1 MNPAATAA
9 GPNAPA
15 ECLGDRQ
22 DPACSGGASPIPL
35 LPLDRWQVRLT
46 CLEST
51 RIGLF
56 PEAALASLLMAA
68 QAAHK
73 DRVDALSL
81 EVTRSAQHHFL
92 PGELFEFVLL
102 ATRHDAARRDA
113 VFQLLRGLPAS
124 APRRGE
130 GCAFADNW
138 RFASAETL
146 SSAQELD
153 YAAIRAEAAEWT
165 PASRFRIRFVSPLR
179 IKAARK
185 DARGRVRYCRQE
197 ADVDDAAL
205 SLALLN
211 SLVSLKFAFG
221 LRDWN
226 VPEMPLHIRRKELF
240 LIDPGRRSETRDS
253 KPLDEGLL
261 GEVVVEWVQAPTPE
275 QWQHLVLLQYLGV
288 GQGRAF
294 GLGRMQL
301 ETLAGERTKTVLP
314 SPHRALA
321 LAADERNVALAYEHV
336 RRGSDLTSWPEL
348 KDRLDESDA
357 DGSASAHAMLAAL
370 SKHISAAAVIP
381 SALFPLSLPK
391 PDGGQRELLIPS
403 FTDRVAQ
410 RAVLQTIEPALDA
423 LFAKT
428 SYGFRRGLGRE
439 AARDRIQTLQR
450 QGFTV
455 VAETDIRRFFDEVAW
470 WRVETRLRCL
480 FGQEPLIDQIMRWL
494 EAVRRDG
501 VERVQGLP
509 QGAALSPIL
518 ANLMLDHLDRVL
530 MDCGGH
536 PVRFADDLVIL
547 CRNRGVA
554 EAALELTAT
563 VLADTGLRLKLEKT
577 RITDFSAG
585 FRFLG
590 YQFVESLAV
599 PVSKENEPAFELP
612 DELRLLLTPPPEPS
626 AEMHALNS
634 TGEEPG
640 LLLVVNEQGC
650 RLSLDGG
657 RLELKRPDGHREHYP
672 FPMLSAVLVMA
683 RAQLSTELIKAAM
696 RANVPLH
703 FLSGTGQW
711 QGSTAGEADGS
722 TIALWQAQQQRTADP
737 AFQLSFAR
745 QLVAARLHSMTVV
758 LAHRRAAPTIIDTLR
773 QSHDAA
779 ERAADLAVLRG
790 IEGHGT
796 ARYFA
801 ALDDLLPFG
810 FDFRSRT
817 RRPPRDPVNALLSF
831 GYTLLHQAAH
841 AVLTASQLNPRIGIY
856 HQPRGTHAALASD
869 FIEPFRFI
877 VERQVLSQINRR
889 EIKPADFSQ
898 RGDGACL
905 LGSPA
910 RGRFVLAMHERFQ
923 QPLRAL
929 YAERACGLYG
939 HLQAQAES
947 LKRALKADAPVYV
960 PRFR

>member
-1 MNPAATAA
+1 MNPTITEARQS
-9 GPNAPA
+9 APA
-15 ECLGDRQ
+15 ERTGDSQ
-22 DPACSGGASPIPL
+22 ESADPVCASPIPL
-35 LPLDRWQVRLT
+35 LPLHRWQVRLT
-46 CLEST
+46 CLEPT

-56 PEAALASLLMAA
+56 PEAALASLLLAA

-92 PGELFEFVLL
+92 PGEQFEFVLQ

-113 VFQLLRGLPAS
+113 VFQLLQGLPAS
-124 APRRGE
+124 ALRTGD

-138 RFASAETL
+138 RFASAEPML
-146 SSAQELD
+146 HGQGLD
-153 YAAIRAEAAEWT
+153 YSAIQAEAAQWT
-165 PASRFRIRFVSPLR
+165 SASRFRIRFVSPLR

-211 SLVSLKFAFG
+211 SLVALKFAFG

-226 VPEMPLHIRRKELF
+226 VPPMPLCIRRKELF
-240 LIDPGRRSETRDS
+240 LVDPGRRSEKRDS

-261 GEVVVEWVQAPTPE
+261 GEVVVEWAGPPTAE

-288 GQGRAF
+288 GQGRSF

-301 ETLAGERTKTVLP
+301 ETLAGERTKAVL
-314 SPHRALA
+314 SNPHRALA

-336 RRGSDLTSWPEL
+336 RRGNDLTSWPEL
-348 KDRLDESDA
+348 KHGLDESDA
-357 DGSASAHAMLAAL
+357 EDSASARAMLATL
-370 SKHISAAAVIP
+370 SKNILAAAVIP

-391 PDGGQRELLIPS
+391 PDSGLRELLIPS
-403 FTDRVAQ
+403 FADRVAQ

-439 AARDRIQTLQR
+439 AARDRIQALQR

-455 VAETDIRRFFDEVAW
+455 VAETDVKRFFDEVAW

-494 EAVRRDG
+494 EAGRRDG
-501 VERVQGLP
+501 VERTQGLP

-547 CRNRGVA
+547 CKNRSVA

-577 RITDFSAG
+577 RVTDFSAG

-599 PVSKENEPAFELP
+599 PVTKEKESAFELS

-626 AEMHALNS
+626 VEVHAVSS

-640 LLLVVNEQGC
+640 LLLVVNEAGC

-657 RLELKRPDGHREHYP
+657 RLQLKRRDGNLDHYP
-672 FPMLSAVLVMA
+672 FSMLSAVLVMA

-722 TIALWQAQQQRTADP
+722 TMALWQAQHQRASDP
-737 AFQLSFAR
+737 VFQLSFAR
-745 QLVAARLHSMTVV
+745 QLVSARLHSMTVV
-758 LAHRRAAPTIIDTLR
+758 LAHRRAAPATIDTLR
-773 QSHDAA
+773 QSYDAA
-779 ERAADLAVLRG
+779 ERATDLATLRG

-810 FDFRSRT
+810 FDFRART

-856 HQPRGTHAALASD
+856 HQARGTHAALASD

-889 EIKPADFSQ
+889 EIKPGDFTQ
-898 RGDGACL
+898 RGDGACV

-939 HLQAQAES
+939 HLQLQAES
-947 LKRALKADAPVYV
+947 LKRALKADAPIGV